1 MEVYWLEQAEADVP
15 SNTDWL
21 GANETV
27 NLNGLRFAKRRAD
40 WLLGRWTA
48 KRAVAA
54 FLNVPDHAAALAS
67 LEIRTTPC
75 GAPKVFL
82 ANQPAAVTISLSHRA
97 GIASCA
103 IAMPGVTLGCDLEM
117 IEPHSDAFVAD
128 YFTTE
133 EQLLV
138 AQASAEERWPILALL
153 WSGKESA
160 LKALRSGLRLDTR
173 CVIVTPTNT
182 PGHRVENANKCI
194 QGSALDSWQSYGLSS
209 WSPLQVR
216 YIAGQ
221 VFQGWWQQT
230 GDLVRTV
237 VATPPPFQPIALS
250 IPAYRPMSA
259 SGFAEAKNYLT
270 AKTR

>member
-21 GANETV
+21 GANESV

-48 KRAVAA
+48 KRAVVA
-54 FLNVPDHAAALAS
+54 FLNVPAHAAALAS
-67 LEIRTTPC
+67 IEIRTTPC

-97 GIASCA
+97 GSASCA
-103 IAMPGVTLGCDLEM
+103 IAMPGVTLGCDLEI

-138 AQASAEERWPILALL
+138 AQASGEERWPILALL
-153 WSGKESA
+153 WSAKESA
-160 LKALRSGLRLDTR
+160 LKALRTGLRLDTR
-173 CVIVTPTNT
+173 SVIVTPANA
-182 PGHRVENANKCI
+182 PGRRGENANKCI
-194 QGSALDSWQSYGLSS
+194 QGSTLDDWRSYRSNS
-209 WSPLQVR
+209 WSWLQVHH
-216 YIAGQ
+216 IGGQ

-230 GDLVRTV
+230 GHFVRTV
-237 VATPPPFQPIALS
+237 VAAPPPLQPIALS
-250 IPAYRPMSA
+250 IPAYLPMSA
-259 SGFAEAKNYLT
+259 SGFSEGKNYLT
-270 AKTR
+270 AKTG